1 MKSFWLACVVALAVA
16 GAAGAGCGPKKAFC
30 TDVLKG
36 QECEPVRPDTGVTG
50 SGGDNSGGAGGGD
63 GPIIITGSG
72 GSGSGTGGQAGS
84 GDGSTGN

>member
-30 TDVLKG
+30 PDVLKG

-50 SGGDNSGGAGGGD
+50 AGGDNGGAGGGD
-63 GPIIITGSG
+63 GPIIITGTGGGG
-72 GSGSGTGGQAGS
+72 GSGAGGAAGS
-84 GDGSTGN
+84 SDASTGN